1 MPGSLQPCGLQH
13 ARLLWPLILC
23 RVCSKLNPLS
33 QWCYLTISSSATS
46 FSFAF
51 IFPRIRILSN
61 ESAGSSYQVA
71 KVLNFYLQLSSS
83 NEFSGLISLRIDCF
97 DLLTVQGSLKNILQ
111 HHNSKASVLWCSAL
125 FLVQL
130 SPLLM
135 IAKNTIA
142 LTIQIFAR
150 TMISLLFN
158 KLSRFVITFFPRS
171 KCLLMSLL

>member
-1 MPGSLQPCGLQH
+1 MQSLFKVKSIESVMLFDH
-13 ARLLWPLILC
+13 LILC
-23 RVCSKLNPLS
+23 HLLFLCLYFFPGLGTFPMNQLDLHIRWPKC
-33 QWCYLTISSSATS
+33 WIFS
-46 FSFAF
+46 FS
-51 IFPRIRILSN
+51 I
-61 ESAGSSYQVA
+61 
-71 KVLNFYLQLSSS
+71 SSS
-83 NEFSGLISLRIDCF
+83 NEYSGLIPLRIDWF
-97 DLLTVQGSLKNILQ
+97 DLLTVPGSLNNLLQ